1 MLNEKLQG
9 LYQGIEAVSGL
20 KGVRFAYAMA
30 KNKSALKREL
40 ETLQEAIKMSEKY
53 GEYEEKRV
61 ELCEQHSEKDDKG
74 KAKLEN
80 NEYVILS
87 KAQFDKELGKLRK
100 EYESVIEE
108 RTAQIKEF
116 NELLK
121 KESEFKPYM
130 VAYESVSEEISSS
143 QLSGIIELIEEPKK

>member
-1 MLNEKLQG
+1 MKNEKLQS
-9 LYQGIEAVSGL
+9 LYAGIEAVSGL

-40 ETLQEAIKMSEKY
+40 ESLQEAIKMSDKFT
-53 GEYEEKRV
+53 EYEKKRV
-61 ELCEQHSEKDDKG
+61 ELCEQHSEKDDTG

-87 KAQFDKELGKLRK
+87 KAQFNKELDKMRK
-100 EYESVIEE
+100 EHKDTLDE

-130 VAYESVSEEISSS
+130 VAYESVPEDISTETMSK
-143 QLSGIIELIEEPKK
+143 IIELVNEPK